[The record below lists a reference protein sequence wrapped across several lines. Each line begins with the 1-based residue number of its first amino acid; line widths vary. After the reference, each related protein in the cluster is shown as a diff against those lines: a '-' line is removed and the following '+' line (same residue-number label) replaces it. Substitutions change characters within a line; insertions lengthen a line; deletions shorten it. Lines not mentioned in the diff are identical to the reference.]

1 MPLAGPAQGSSTR
14 GCPALPCSLPW
25 FPQAQ
30 SAPDV
35 EGAVPGRCR
44 DHGIGSHHHPAAPIP
59 ILHVPRSSSGM
70 PGVFPGGAPLCK
82 PRQRRRPGNRGLTL
96 SLWMMSGLA
105 TTREDERKAAGPPP
119 WERGRGERGWDARDA
134 GGMWVGCGAPGPT
147 AWARTIPWLR
157 EPQPLSGCGAGACRS
172 PCRVPGERS
181 APAATQGMQHY
192 PQSMDH
198 YGINKRKV
206 VLQMRLS
213 YRFTTRGEASHAG
226 RDTDGS
232 MSEQMG
238 ADSEA
243 PRSRQAVAACPLC
256 PPRLCAHSSL
266 SCSHSPPSCTHSPS
280 LCTHS
285 PPSCTYSTPSCIH
298 SPLSCSHSPPSCT
311 HSPPLC
317 IPSTPLCTHSPL
329 SCTYSPY
336 SCTHS
341 SLSCTHGPS
350 PCTHSSHP
358 TPPAGPSSKEGS
370 LFPGPPRSLC
380 GDQPGLHSR

>member
-1 MPLAGPAQGSSTR
+1 MPGPWDQFPPPSGCTHPR
-14 GCPALPCSLPW
+14 G
-25 FPQAQ
+25 
-30 SAPDV
+30 
-35 EGAVPGRCR
+35 
-44 DHGIGSHHHPAAPIP
+44 
-59 ILHVPRSSSGM
+59 LHVPRSSSGM

-134 GGMWVGCGAPGPT
+134 GGMWVGCGAPSPT

-181 APAATQGMQHY
+181 APAAAQGMQHY

-213 YRFTTRGEASHAG
+213 YRFTTRGEASRAG

-243 PRSRQAVAACPLC
+243 LRSRQAVAACPLC

-266 SCSHSPPSCTHSPS
+266 SCSHSPPP
-280 LCTHS
+280 
-285 PPSCTYSTPSCIH
+285 
-298 SPLSCSHSPPSCT
+298 
-311 HSPPLC
+311 
-317 IPSTPLCTHSPL
+317 
-329 SCTYSPY
+329 
-336 SCTHS
+336 
-341 SLSCTHGPS
+341 
-350 PCTHSSHP
+350 
-358 TPPAGPSSKEGS
+358 
-370 LFPGPPRSLC
+370 
-380 GDQPGLHSR
+380 